1 MKHFTLQSIIAGIII
16 MASAAEAF
24 AGNISLDG
32 SWTLDFWEQGRTA
45 VISPEGMNGI
55 SFRTIPAT
63 VPGNVELD
71 LLAAGL
77 IEQPELGSNVYLLRK
92 YEGYQWRYSRHFK
105 SPSYTDE
112 DDLALHFG
120 GIDCYAEDLFFG
132 SAGSLALFSDIA
144 SKGDDGLLELLSFFG
159 KTYDEFLLD
168 VFYWYGVWV
177 EAKVLEGDS
186 DCEECAVADSDESD
200 YIHLVKSVLRHLC
213 EDTLCIEYDS
223 ELCTL
228 WEFAVANGGVW
239 YRRYDTEMVDDIT
252 FYHEEFGCVMQ
263 DDPDG
268 MAALRDAV
276 LTCFCEDSWYYEE
289 EGDALGL
296 LGIKQEELFDL
307 D

>member
-1 MKHFTLQSIIAGIII
+1 MGRLIEIFSTLTKGVTTMKQKRVRQLIDNSGVLGFEFDNDKDMYTWEVTPANGKMLARRTIESCDDSFHENLIAVPYDDID
-16 MASAAEAF
+16 ACEA
-24 AGNISLDG
+24 IYQEIL
-32 SWTLDFWEQGRTA
+32 LDF
-45 VISPEGMNGI
+45 
-55 SFRTIPAT
+55 
-63 VPGNVELD
+63 
-71 LLAAGL
+71 
-77 IEQPELGSNVYLLRK
+77 
-92 YEGYQWRYSRHFK
+92 
-105 SPSYTDE
+105 
-112 DDLALHFG
+112 
-120 GIDCYAEDLFFG
+120 IDCYAEDLFFG
-132 SAGSLALFSDIA
+132 SAESLALFSDIA

-252 FYHEEFGCVMQ
+252 FFHEEFGCVMQ

>member
-1 MKHFTLQSIIAGIII
+1 MKQKRVRQLIDNSGVLGFEFDNDKDMYTWEVTPANGKMLARRTIESCDDSFHENLIAVPYDDID
-16 MASAAEAF
+16 ACEA
-24 AGNISLDG
+24 IQQEIL
-32 SWTLDFWEQGRTA
+32 LDF
-45 VISPEGMNGI
+45 
-55 SFRTIPAT
+55 
-63 VPGNVELD
+63 
-71 LLAAGL
+71 
-77 IEQPELGSNVYLLRK
+77 
-92 YEGYQWRYSRHFK
+92 
-105 SPSYTDE
+105 
-112 DDLALHFG
+112 
-120 GIDCYAEDLFFG
+120 IDCYAEDLFFG
-132 SAGSLALFSDIA
+132 SAESLALFSDIA

-252 FYHEEFGCVMQ
+252 FFHEEFGCVMQ